1 MTVEY
6 ELPRDPAKGLRLFAE
21 DVAFTPDNPN
31 ALSTEGNEI
40 GEFLAMMKATY
51 PQHYAITLLG
61 FAIGHRPSTLRP
73 LRRKGRM
80 ADLLFHDDGTARLIV
95 RRSNSR
101 GQEIME
107 STKTRAVVVVEL
119 PKEVADVLKEH
130 IAELDKTAL
139 TRRSDLLFPSRI
151 TGEIQSKSALQK
163 PFNNVAKGLGLKK
176 RITPKSM
183 RRTFKDL
190 ARARHRPHGPA
201 LFDRR
206 SGREE
211 SRSCRRGEHRHCAGE
226 AGLRGVSIALN
237 PSKSSSGRRD
247 SKPHP
252 QQGGRSH
259 GIPCFSRIG
268 DNGVD
273 APRHRVTA
281 CDFALGNWW
290 ATLGARSGRR
300 YWHTPIGCVPSSE
313 GGTKPAQTPT
323 VQSPPSTRQYSL
335 HRSVAVSQP

>member
-1 MTVEY
+1 MRPHRWLRVLKTISAAMTVEY

-190 ARARHRPHGPA
+190 ARAAGVEAVVRKAVSGHA
-201 LFDRR
+201 TDRMDQHY
-206 SGREE
+206 STAG
-211 SRSCRRGEHRHCAGE
+211 AGE
-226 AGLRGVSIALN
+226 KRAAVAAVVSIA
-237 PSKSSSGRRD
+237 
-247 SKPHP
+247 
-252 QQGGRSH
+252 
-259 GIPCFSRIG
+259 
-268 DNGVD
+268 
-273 APRHRVTA
+273 TA
-281 CDFALGNWW
+281 RAKR
-290 ATLGARSGRR
+290 A
-300 YWHTPIGCVPSSE
+300 SE
-313 GGTKPAQTPT
+313 G
-323 VQSPPSTRQYSL
+323 
-335 HRSVAVSQP
+335 